1 MVPNEGDAV
10 DRTLHALLA
19 PREVREVLPFDRDP
33 EASYRSGGKNQVR

>member
-19 PREVREVLPFDRDP
+19 PREVLPFDRDP